1 MIDPMNDS
9 EMYRAVLTTLFV
21 CAPTAFVILLIK
33 PAPYGRYRRREGGL
47 PARSAWFWM
56 ELPAVIVPLL
66 FGLIASRPWNYSF
79 VLLAFWE
86 THYIYRTFIYTHRLR
101 GGPARRF
108 PISLALLAIV
118 FNALNGFANGYHL
131 FRSGVD
137 YNSSWFVGARFILGS
152 LLFLVGLMIHIGSDR
167 RLRKLRETG
176 IEAYSI
182 PRGGLFD
189 YVSAPNYFGE
199 IVQWCGWAIAT
210 WSLPG
215 LAFALF
221 TAANLL
227 PRGLSHHRWYMN
239 TYEGYPPKRKA
250 VIPFL
255 L

>member
-1 MIDPMNDS
+1 MS
-9 EMYRAVLTTLFV
+9 ESEIYRGLLTSLFAS
-21 CAPTAFVILLIK
+21 APVVFVILLIV
-33 PAPYGRYRRREGGL
+33 PAPYGRYRHREGGL

-66 FGLIASRPWNYSF
+66 FGLYAKRPWHYAF

-86 THYIYRTFIYTHRLR
+86 THYIYRTFIYTRLLR

-108 PISLALLAIV
+108 PYSLTALAFV
-118 FNALNGFANGYHL
+118 FNGLNGFTNGHHL
-131 FRSGVD
+131 FRSGIE
-137 YNSSWFVGARFILGS
+137 YSSSWITGPRFLIGS
-152 LLFLVGLMIHIGSDR
+152 LLFLVGFMIHSGSDR

-176 IEAYSI
+176 IAAYSI
-182 PRGGLFD
+182 PHGGLFE

-199 IVQWCGWAIAT
+199 IVQWCGWAIAS

-215 LAFALF
+215 LAFAIF
-221 TAANLL
+221 TLANLL
-227 PRGLSHHRWYMN
+227 PRGISHHRWYLN
-239 TYEGYPPKRKA
+239 TYDGYPAKRKA